1 MRRRFYL
8 VNEVGSTFYF
18 DYTHNCVIEELDGL
32 GFEFAIEVQK
42 AIERIIQYPNSWSKL
57 STRTRKCRCNRFPYN
72 VIYSLKD
79 ETIIII
85 AIMHTKRKPNY
96 WEKRN
101 IN

>member
-1 MRRRFYL
+1 MKLDVYFLEPAENEL
-8 VNEVGSTFYF
+8 VEAINYYNMQSY
-18 DYTHNCVIEELDGL
+18 GL

-42 AIERIIQYPNSWSKL
+42 AIDRIIQYPNSWSKL

-96 WEKRN
+96 WDKRK

>member
-1 MRRRFYL
+1 MKLNVYFLEPAENEL
-8 VNEVGSTFYF
+8 VEAVNYYNMQSY
-18 DYTHNCVIEELDGL
+18 GL